1 MSEHDFTSEEK
12 RWLCQS
18 FTDQLNSLGKSAL
31 TLTAVSSQYKIPRS
45 TFSGWMGIFRA
56 GGMFMESGGQRSLDK
71 DACQTVLD
79 KVENNLKDSK
89 KDMNES
95 KFIATVKEEVSSF

>member
-1 MSEHDFTSEEK
+1 
-12 RWLCQS
+12 
-18 FTDQLNSLGKSAL
+18 
-31 TLTAVSSQYKIPRS
+31 
-45 TFSGWMGIFRA
+45 
-56 GGMFMESGGQRSLDK
+56 MESGGQRSLDK